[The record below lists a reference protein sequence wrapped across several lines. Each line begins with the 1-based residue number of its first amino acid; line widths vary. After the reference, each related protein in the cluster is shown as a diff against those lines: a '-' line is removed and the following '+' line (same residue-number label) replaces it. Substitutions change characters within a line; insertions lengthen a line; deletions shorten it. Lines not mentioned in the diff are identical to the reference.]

1 MPRRAIFALCCALCL
16 LLPFASLAETT
27 FAMAGFDG
35 DESQHDWSTNAFFT
49 RMQARTGLTFT
60 FDQYTDYTRW
70 QQAKQQMF
78 AEGPLP
84 DVLFKAALTA
94 REQAEYAAQGKLI
107 DLKPL
112 LPQYAPNLWALL
124 SSYPDWLA
132 AATLPDGKIVALP
145 SLSDLAP
152 QNAMWINR
160 AWLDRL
166 NLAMPT
172 DLDSLLTVLRAFQS
186 GDPNQNGKADEIPFS
201 FLGPWDLKFLAHAEG
216 LIANDYGIY
225 LDDTGTVRYMAEQD
239 GFIRLLQWLRAAW
252 EEGLL
257 DESSFTTSDSLRTV
271 QDKETAAPYGLFFGP
286 NPMNLLPYETALE
299 YELLPPLAYE
309 GKQVYR
315 DLSGGF
321 AGGAFAITSACADP
335 GALLG
340 WVDTLYTAE
349 GAVEAMAGK
358 AGEDYTLAA
367 DGSWTFAG
375 DLQTQSSYLL
385 YDLSVYDTGTMPWLF
400 PTDFYVRYQN
410 EGVSKVSGELL
421 SLNAYLKSPFPAYT
435 LTSAQLS
442 EVQTLQ
448 DTLGYWAD
456 TAIGSIVLGETPIAT
471 QADIDAYRAALREH
485 GSAQMVAFWQQVA
498 DSLTP

>member
-16 LLPFASLAETT
+16 LLPLASLAETT
-27 FAMAGFDG
+27 YAMAGFDG
-35 DESQHDWSTNAFFT
+35 DESHHDWGTNAFFE
-49 RMQARTGLTFT
+49 RMQAHTGLTFT

-70 QQAKQQMF
+70 QQAKQTMF
-78 AEGPLP
+78 TDGPLP

-94 REQAEYAAQGKLI
+94 REQAEYAAQGELI

-112 LPQYAPNLWALL
+112 LAENAPTLWALL
-124 SSYPDWLA
+124 SANTAWLA

-160 AWLDRL
+160 EWLDRL
-166 NLAMPT
+166 GLTMPT
-172 DLDSLLTVLRAFQS
+172 DLDSLLAVLRAFQS
-186 GDPNQNGKADEIPFS
+186 GDPNQNGKADEIPLS

-216 LIANDYGIY
+216 LVANDYGVY
-225 LDDTGTVRYMAEQD
+225 LDETGTVRYMAEQD

-252 EEGLL
+252 QEGLM
-257 DESSFTTSDSLRTV
+257 DPSGFTTSDALRTV
-271 QDKETAAPYGLFFGP
+271 QDEEAAAPYGLFFGP
-286 NPMNLLPYETALE
+286 NPMNLLPYETALQ
-299 YELLPPLAYE
+299 YELLPPLQYE

-335 GALLG
+335 AALLR
-340 WVDTLYTAE
+340 WADTLYTAE

-400 PTDFYVRYQN
+400 PTDFYIRYQN
-410 EGVSKVSGELL
+410 EGVATVSAELL
-421 SLNAYLKSPFPAYT
+421 ALNAWLKSPFPAYT
-435 LTSAQLS
+435 LTPAQLD
-442 EVQTLQ
+442 EVQAIQ
-448 DTLGYWAD
+448 DTLGAWAD
-456 TAIGSIVLGETPIAT
+456 TAVGSIVLGETPLAT
-471 QADIDAYRAALREH
+471 QADIAAYRAALQAH

-498 DSLTP
+498 GGLAP